1 MKTHTLII
9 TNHLQSRAS
18 FAKAEL
24 KLQLVKLNDLAT
36 RSNNVIFS
44 FNQLPHGVR

>member
-9 TNHLQSRAS
+9 TNHLQRRAS

-24 KLQLVKLNDLAT
+24 KLNDIAT